1 MSNRYL
7 VSREAVYVPITDA
20 KRIRYILEKLV
31 EYIDDVGPRDLR
43 GFEDDAKEYIKAL
56 PDYNEYEEE

>member
-7 VSREAVYVPITDA
+7 VSREAVYVPIVQA

-43 GFEDDAKEYIKAL
+43 GLEDDAKEYIEAL
-56 PDYNEYEEE
+56 PDYDEHEEE

>member
-7 VSREAVYVPITDA
+7 VSREAVYVPIVQA

>member
-7 VSREAVYVPITDA
+7 VSREAVYVPIVQA

-31 EYIDDVGPRDLR
+31 EYIEDVGPRDLR
-43 GFEDDAKEYIKAL
+43 GLEDDTKEYIEAL
-56 PDYNEYEEE
+56 PDYYEHEEE

>member
-7 VSREAVYVPITDA
+7 VSRDSVYVPITDA

-31 EYIDDVGPRDLR
+31 EYVEDVGPRDLR
-43 GFEDDAKEYIKAL
+43 GFEDDAKEYIEAL

>member
-1 MSNRYL
+1 MSSRYL

-31 EYIDDVGPRDLR
+31 EYVEDVGPRDLR
-43 GFEDDAKEYIKAL
+43 GFEDDAKEYIEAL